1 MAGGRQHGWRAI
13 PAVRSEYGAD
23 TLPIETIQ
31 TAGAEQSVQQCTML
45 AAVIATEEHVDDMT
59 FNILTI
65 ALVGYSRGGHHALGK
80 YCGLRRAGCA

>member
-1 MAGGRQHGWRAI
+1 MVVNTVGEPFRQYAQNMAQIRFR
-13 PAVRSEYGAD
+13 
-23 TLPIETIQ
+23 IETIQ